1 MGSLTKFNGVGIA
14 NIKKVDGVSAAQ
26 IAKIDGVTFTS
37 FSNTQSLS
45 HGPANVTDAV
55 RASSTS
61 SAFNFIQSDAWS
73 VSFWIKVGWGTSTG
87 SSFHLIA
94 SDGGSVHNNMWR
106 VYFNNGNNRLYLG
119 FRSASKQITNN
130 FIYFHRGGTN
140 EAAYISGLGTSW
152 PSDKWS
158 SSKRGYVTSDG
169 FNLITITKGTG
180 VNTARSNV
188 TMYWNSKSLGT
199 LFYSNGNNTGTIS
212 MDAST
217 GRDWAI
223 GNNSWN
229 LNGQQGNGSATLF
242 DEVSLWDKELS
253 QSEVA
258 EIWNGTDAVGATD
271 GSPINLQTSTMS
283 SNLIGYW
290 RFETN
295 GTVSTVGSATLTIAG
310 NSTTSTT
317 VP

>member
-1 MGSLTKFNGVGIA
+1 MGLSKLNGVTGSNIA
-14 NIKKVDGVSAAQ
+14 KVDGVSKAS
-26 IAKIDGVTFTS
+26 ISKIDGVTFTS

-61 SAFNFIQSDAWS
+61 SDFNFIQSDAWS

-94 SDGGSVHNNMWR
+94 SDGGNVHNNMWR

-119 FRSASKQITNN
+119 FRSASNQKSNN
-130 FIYFHRGGTN
+130 FIYFHRPGTN

-158 SSKRGYVTSDG
+158 SSKRGYVTSNG

-212 MDAST
+212 MDANT

-242 DEVSLWDKELS
+242 DEVSLWNKELS

-283 SNLIGYW
+283 SSLIGYW